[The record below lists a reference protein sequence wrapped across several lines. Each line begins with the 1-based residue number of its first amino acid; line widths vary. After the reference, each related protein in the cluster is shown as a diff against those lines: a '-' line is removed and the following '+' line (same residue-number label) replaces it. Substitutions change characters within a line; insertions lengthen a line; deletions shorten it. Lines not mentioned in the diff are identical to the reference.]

1 MGWSFKIGRLAG
13 IDIFVHFTFLLLLGW
28 IGFAG
33 FTSTGDVGAAMAS
46 VALVCAVFVII
57 VLHELGHA
65 MAARYYGIPTRDIT
79 LLPIGGV
86 ARLERMPEKPV
97 QELVVA
103 LAGPAVNVVLA
114 GVFFVIALVQD
125 LSPPES
131 VLTFGDGIVLQLLL
145 VNVWL
150 VLFNMLPA
158 FPMDGG
164 RVLRSLLAMRL
175 GPTRATEVAATV
187 GRGMAIVFAL
197 AGLLSLFSASVFG
210 SSASVFGLPLQP
222 MPMLIL
228 IAFFV
233 WFGADQERAAV
244 QARAGLAGVPVHTL
258 MVRRFVAVA
267 PDDTLGVVAYYVR
280 RGYQQDFPVV
290 VDRRVV
296 GLLTGNDLMYA
307 MSEYGS
313 DTRVFQVMQRDFPSV
328 GPEEP
333 VERGLA
339 LLSGGHPVVP
349 VVHNKE
355 LVGLLT
361 AENVTRYLW
370 VRRAGR
376 RDARSLHDSDY
387 PAGSRA

>member
-33 FTSTGDVGAAMAS
+33 FTSTGDVGAALAS

-86 ARLERMPEKPV
+86 ARLERMPEKPA

-114 GVFFVIALVQD
+114 GIFFVIAMIQD

-131 VLTFGDGIVLQLLL
+131 VLTFGDGLVLQLLL
-145 VNVWL
+145 VNVGL

-164 RVLRSLLAMRL
+164 RVLRALLAMRL
-175 GPTRATEVAATV
+175 GPTRATEIAATV
-187 GRGMAIVFAL
+187 GRGMAIVL
-197 AGLLSLFSASVFG
+197 GSVGLL
-210 SSASVFGLPLQP
+210 LPLFGGPMQP
-222 MPMLIL
+222 MLVLVAI
-228 IAFFV
+228 FV
-233 WFGADQERAAV
+233 WIGAGEERAAV
-244 QARAGLAGVPVHTL
+244 QARHGLAGVPVHAL

-267 PDDTLGVVAYYVR
+267 PDDTLGTVAYYLR

-290 VDRRVV
+290 VDGRMV

-313 DTRVFQVMQRDFPSV
+313 DTRVFQVMQRDFPSI
-328 GPEEP
+328 GPEDP
-333 VERGLA
+333 VEHGLA
-339 LLSGGHPVVP
+339 LLSTGHPFVP
-349 VVHNKE
+349 VIHARR
-355 LVGLLT
+355 LFGLLT

-376 RDARSLHDSDY
+376 REPPSLNDSDY

>member
-33 FTSTGDVGAAMAS
+33 FTSTGDVGAALAS

-114 GVFFVIALVQD
+114 GFFFVIALVQD
-125 LSPPES
+125 LSPPDS
-131 VLTFGDGIVLQLLL
+131 VLALGDGIVLQLLL
-145 VNVWL
+145 VNVGL

-187 GRGMAIVFAL
+187 GRGMAIVFAV
-197 AGLLSLFSASVFG
+197 AGLLSLSSRSVL
-210 SSASVFGLPLQP
+210 GLQVEP

-267 PDDTLGVVAYYVR
+267 PDDTLGIVAYYMR

-290 VDRRVV
+290 VDGRVV

-376 RDARSLHDSDY
+376 GDARSLHDSDY

>member
-33 FTSTGDVGAAMAS
+33 FTSTGDVGAALAS

-114 GVFFVIALVQD
+114 GVFFVIALIQD

-131 VLTFGDGIVLQLLL
+131 VLTLGDGIVLQLLL
-145 VNVWL
+145 VNVGL

-164 RVLRSLLAMRL
+164 RVLRALLAMRL

-187 GRGMAIVFAL
+187 GRGMAIVFGSVAL
-197 AGLLSLFSASVFG
+197 LLPFFG
-210 SSASVFGLPLQP
+210 EPMQP
-222 MPMLIL
+222 MLLLVAI
-228 IAFFV
+228 FV
-233 WFGADQERAAV
+233 WFGAGQERAAV
-244 QARAGLAGVPVHTL
+244 QARAGLAGVPVHAL
-258 MVRRFVAVA
+258 MVRRFIAVA
-267 PDDTLGVVAYYVR
+267 PDDTLATVAYYLR

-290 VDRRVV
+290 VDGRVV

-307 MSEYGS
+307 MSEHGA
-313 DTRVFQVMQRDFPSV
+313 DTRVLQVMQRDFPSV
-328 GPEEP
+328 GPEDP
-333 VERGLA
+333 VEHGLA
-339 LLSGGHPVVP
+339 LLTSGNLVVP
-349 VVHNKE
+349 VVHNRR

-376 RDARSLHDSDY
+376 RDPRSLHDSDY

>member
-1 MGWSFKIGRLAG
+1 
-13 IDIFVHFTFLLLLGW
+13 
-28 IGFAG
+28 
-33 FTSTGDVGAAMAS
+33 
-46 VALVCAVFVII
+46 
-57 VLHELGHA
+57 
-65 MAARYYGIPTRDIT
+65 
-79 LLPIGGV
+79 
-86 ARLERMPEKPV
+86 MPEKPV

-114 GVFFVIALVQD
+114 GVFFVIALVQG

-131 VLTFGDGIVLQLLL
+131 VLTLGDGIVLQLLL
-145 VNVWL
+145 VNVGL

-164 RVLRSLLAMRL
+164 RVLRALLAMRM

-187 GRGMAIVFAL
+187 GRGMAVVFAL
-197 AGLLSLFSASVFG
+197 VGLVPAFFG
-210 SSASVFGLPLQP
+210 EPIQP
-222 MPMLIL
+222 MLVL
-228 IAFFV
+228 VAVFV
-233 WFGADQERAAV
+233 WIGAGEERAAV
-244 QARAGLAGVPVHTL
+244 QARAGLAGVPVHAL

-267 PDDTLGVVAYYVR
+267 PDDTLGTVAYYVR

-290 VDRRVV
+290 VDGRVV

-307 MSEYGS
+307 ISEYGS
-313 DTRVFQVMQRDFPSV
+313 DARVFQVMQRDFPSV

-333 VERGLA
+333 VEHGLA
-339 LLSGGHPVVP
+339 LLSAGHPVVP
-349 VVHNKE
+349 VVHDRR

-376 RDARSLHDSDY
+376 RERPSLNDSDY